1 MDVHLSGESMKVDS
15 GEKGSTDEIN
25 TAKIVQEIKQVT
37 ASNGTLENLIL
48 LHAKGL
54 VSTQTLC
61 EKIGLDYKKVVKEM
75 TKQGLVDKAGNFSS
89 PEAAQ
94 AAVTMAENI
103 KKDFDWGAYN
113 VPPLSFSSFSGCSFG
128 VSGSAGPKEASGSSG
143 YSGSSGHSGHTPK
156 AEKEETKTLPPP
168 EPIDENLT
176 GFDRWD
182 YIL

>member
-37 ASNGTLENLIL
+37 ANNDTLENLIL

-113 VPPLSFSSFSGCSFG
+113 VPSFSGCSFG
-128 VSGSAGPKEASGSSG
+128 VSGSAGPKEA
-143 YSGSSGHSGHTPK
+143 SGSSGHSGHTPK